1 MEGEQ
6 MDSLIDNDAN
16 DIMKISDYMQSNAS
30 MIGNRIRLL
39 NDVNDDSIICN
50 AIIGLKSDER
60 MISYETTGIELMHA
74 NPVGAGLMIGFL
86 MRNVNDIII
95 NNACDSDVIARAM
108 GLLNSSGKHD
118 MMTMLSYVHD
128 EQDEGRIL
136 DEYGWTG
143 INIMFNR
150 ATLSL
155 NA

>member
-1 MEGEQ
+1 

-50 AIIGLKSDER
+50 AIIVLKSDER

-95 NNACDSDVIARAM
+95 NNACDSDV
-108 GLLNSSGKHD
+108 LTSSH
-118 MMTMLSYVHD
+118 
-128 EQDEGRIL
+128 
-136 DEYGWTG
+136 
-143 INIMFNR
+143 
-150 ATLSL
+150 A
-155 NA
+155 